1 MDVSKEHGKYLFFV
15 TKNGQVK
22 KLEMDQVQNIRAN

>member
-1 MDVSKEHGKYLFFV
+1 MDSSIEKSKYLFFV

-22 KLEMDQVQNIRAN
+22 KLDTELVQNIRAN